1 LWIKVRRRE
10 ERSSWLWV
18 ALTLQAASIIW
29 PTFLAL
35 FAVFYAGRQAGL
47 DNFFRLVPAYL
58 GLPGDL
64 SPETVSAAF
73 GVIPRV
79 YAFPLFLYILF
90 SLVVTLGL
98 YLRWKAIFFLYLVN
112 ALLILG
118 FAIAGL
124 VVGLGSPGE
133 GMGLSQRAA
142 MLCSGTGLILALFML
157 FLVLQLEDDFFLD
170 EKRLLLRLDRDAT
183 NGPALLNSAHR
194 YAKRGMWAMAAIH
207 LRRATGEMPHQI
219 DPYLGLVVA
228 HLNLR
233 RYDLAAS
240 DLEDARRISPN
251 DPQVEHLSAL
261 FNNRRASEVRPD
273 RL

>member
-1 LWIKVRRRE
+1 
-10 ERSSWLWV
+10 
-18 ALTLQAASIIW
+18 
-29 PTFLAL
+29 LAL
-35 FAVFYAGRQAGL
+35 FYAGRQAGL

-58 GLPGDL
+58 GFPGDL
-64 SPETVSAAF
+64 PPETASAAF
-73 GVIPRV
+73 EVIPRV
-79 YAFPLFLYILF
+79 YALPLVLYLLF
-90 SLVVTLGL
+90 SVVVTVGL
-98 YLRWKAIFFLYLVN
+98 YLRWKPVFFLYLIN

-124 VVGLGSPGE
+124 VIGLVSTDE
-133 GMGLSQRAA
+133 AMILSQRVGIV
-142 MLCSGTGLILALFML
+142 CGGTGLILALFML

-207 LRRATGEMPHQI
+207 FRRATGEMPHQI
-219 DPYLGLVVA
+219 DPYLALAVA

-240 DLEDARRISPN
+240 DLEEAKRINPN
-251 DPQVEHLSAL
+251 DPQVEHLTRVLDKQRSAESSPDAIYPL
-261 FNNRRASEVRPD
+261 NN
-273 RL
+273 